1 MQNNMDVGAASE
13 IAALENMK
21 MKGKGK
27 SDKITYKQG
36 KWDPC
41 GNIVMQGYMPL

>member
-1 MQNNMDVGAASE
+1 MDVGAASE

-27 SDKITYKQG
+27 CDKITYK
-36 KWDPC
+36 
-41 GNIVMQGYMPL
+41 